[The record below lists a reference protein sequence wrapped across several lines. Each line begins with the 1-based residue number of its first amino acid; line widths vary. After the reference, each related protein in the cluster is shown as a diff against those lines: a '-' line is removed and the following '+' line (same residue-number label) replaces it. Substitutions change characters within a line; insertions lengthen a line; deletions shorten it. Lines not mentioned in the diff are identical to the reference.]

1 MIHQHGFTQQG
12 WECPKCGRVYSPTT
26 IMCLSCPQKV
36 KTNIT
41 TNTPW
46 NTITVP
52 NDSVKNDDNVFFPT
66 GTTANVC
73 FEFTPDE
80 NINHTKCKKCGVEKF
95 QHPTITNL

>member
-26 IMCLSCPQKV
+26 IMCLSCPQTV
-36 KTNIT
+36 KTNTT

-46 NTITVP
+46 STITVP
-52 NDSVKNDDNVFFPT
+52 NDDNVFYPS
-66 GTTANVC
+66 GSNINLC

-80 NINHTKCKKCGVEKF
+80 STSSATKCKKCGMEKF